1 MYQVVRAARLYE
13 QIVDQIE
20 ESIRARRLKPGDQ
33 LPAERELAQQ
43 FGVSRTAV
51 REAVK
56 TLCEKGLVEA
66 YSGRGTFVT
75 SGKSQS
81 ARHSLYWLVNSGDAQ
96 NASYVTEL
104 REILEPEFTALAA
117 DRIEEQQLAM
127 MREAIEVMDR
137 SMRDPDAYIEADL
150 DFHLALAEAA
160 GNPLI
165 LSLLDSIVAVLREER
180 LGVFRVPGGPTR
192 GQIHHKLILKA
203 IERRN
208 PARARKAMI
217 AHMQQIHEDTAKAR
231 AVQASHGRRVLPNR
245 SKG

>member
-1 MYQVVRAARLYE
+1 MYQMVRTARLYE
-13 QIVDQIE
+13 QIVMQIE
-20 ESIRARRLKPGDQ
+20 ESISLGKLKPGNQ

-75 SGKSQS
+75 AGKSQS
-81 ARHSLYWLVNSGDAQ
+81 ARHSLHWLVNSADPQ
-96 NASYVTEL
+96 NARYVTEL
-104 REILEPEFTALAA
+104 REILEPELTTLAA
-117 DRIEEQQLAM
+117 TKIEEQQLDM

-137 SMRDPDAYIEADL
+137 SMQDPEAYIEADL

-165 LSLLDSIVAVLREER
+165 LALLDSIVAVLREER
-180 LGVFRVPGGPTR
+180 LAVFRVSGGPTR
-192 GQIHHKLILKA
+192 GQIHHRLILKA
-203 IERRN
+203 IEQRN
-208 PARARKAMI
+208 PGKARKAMI
-217 AHMQQIHEDTAKAR
+217 AHMQQIHEDTLKAKTSRLSPAKR
-231 AVQASHGRRVLPNR
+231 AFPDRRKV
-245 SKG
+245 

>member
-1 MYQVVRAARLYE
+1 MYQAVRAERLYE
-13 QIVDQIE
+13 QIVVQIE
-20 ESIRARRLKPGDQ
+20 ESIRERRLKPGDQ

-75 SGKSQS
+75 SGRSQS
-81 ARHSLYWLVNSGDAQ
+81 VKHSLHWLVNSGDQ

-117 DRIEEQQLAM
+117 TRIEEQQLTM

-137 SMRDPDAYIEADL
+137 SMQNPDAFIEADL

-165 LSLLDSIVAVLREER
+165 LSLLDSIVDVLREER
-180 LGVFRVPGGPTR
+180 LGVFTVPGGPMR
-192 GQIHHKLILKA
+192 GQVHHKLILRA

-208 PARARKAMI
+208 PTKARKAMI

-231 AVQASHGRRVLPNR
+231 ALKAKARKPRTS
-245 SKG
+245 

>member
-1 MYQVVRAARLYE
+1 MYQMVRTARLYE
-13 QIVDQIE
+13 QIVMQIE
-20 ESIRARRLKPGDQ
+20 GSISAGKLKPGDQ

-75 SGKSQS
+75 AGKSQS
-81 ARHSLYWLVNSGDAQ
+81 VRLSLHWLVNNGDPQ
-96 NASYVTEL
+96 NAGYVTEL

-117 DRIEEQQLAM
+117 TRIEEQQLAM
-127 MREAIEVMDR
+127 MREAIDVMDR
-137 SMRDPDAYIEADL
+137 SMQNPEAYIEADL

-165 LSLLDSIVAVLREER
+165 LGLLDSIVGVLREER

-192 GQIHHKLILKA
+192 GQVHHKLILKA
-203 IERRN
+203 IERHN
-208 PARARKAMI
+208 PAKARKAMI
-217 AHMQQIHEDTAKAR
+217 EHMQQIHEDTVKAKA
-231 AVQASHGRRVLPNR
+231 
-245 SKG
+245 SKTKFQKARIS

>member
-1 MYQVVRAARLYE
+1 MYQMVRTARLYE
-13 QIVDQIE
+13 QIVGQIE
-20 ESIRARRLKPGDQ
+20 ESISEGRLKPGDQ

-75 SGKSQS
+75 SGKQS
-81 ARHSLYWLVNSGDAQ
+81 AKHSLPWLVNNGDPP
-96 NASYVTEL
+96 NARHVTEL

-117 DRIEEQQLAM
+117 ARIEEQQLAM
-127 MREAIEVMDR
+127 MRDAIDVMDR
-137 SMRDPDAYIEADL
+137 SMQDPDAYIEADL

-180 LGVFRVPGGPTR
+180 LGVFAVPGGPTR

-203 IERRN
+203 IQRRD
-208 PARARKAMI
+208 PAKARRAMI

-231 AVQASHGRRVLPNR
+231 TL
-245 SKG
+245 KGKLRKARIS

>member
-1 MYQVVRAARLYE
+1 MTMYQMVRTARLYE
-13 QIVDQIE
+13 QIVMQIE
-20 ESIRARRLKPGDQ
+20 ESISAGKLKSGDQ
-33 LPAERELAQQ
+33 LPSERELAQQ

-75 SGKSQS
+75 AGKSQS
-81 ARHSLYWLVNSGDAQ
+81 ARHSLHWLVNSADPQ
-96 NASYVTEL
+96 NDRYITEL

-117 DRIEEQQLAM
+117 ARIEEQQLAM
-127 MREAIEVMDR
+127 MREAIDVMDR
-137 SMRDPDAYIEADL
+137 SMQNPDAYIEADL

-180 LGVFRVPGGPTR
+180 LGVFFVPGGPTR
-192 GQIHHKLILKA
+192 GQIHHRLILKA

-208 PARARKAMI
+208 PAKARKAMI
-217 AHMQQIHEDTAKAR
+217 AHMQQIRDDTIKAKTAQSR
-231 AVQASHGRRVLPNR
+231 SRRTR
-245 SKG
+245 DS